1 MLVLVIIYNWPEISS
16 WVLQVCHMALCTMW
30 HVCVSLCTHVRLHMY
45 TDVHPHKGHLLL
57 QTLTSLTNIS
67 HASTVCSCCYFRGSI
82 TSSCL
87 CYMWLFFSV
96 MSYRELAGWTAL
108 LPLLR
113 ASPWGDTRSI
123 HTTRPIYCV
132 FKWMGF
138 HVKGVICIDC
148 VLDICWI
155 QPTAPDQ

>member
-1 MLVLVIIYNWPEISS
+1 MAWCTTWQVCVASLSTHVWLHVYTVVHPWVQRAYIIKDSTITNLQ
-16 WVLQVCHMALCTMW
+16 VLQYQPCRYCT
-30 HVCVSLCTHVRLHMY
+30 
-45 TDVHPHKGHLLL
+45 
-57 QTLTSLTNIS
+57 N
-67 HASTVCSCCYFRGSI
+67 VCSSCYFRGSI

-87 CYMWLFFSV
+87 CYMWLFFNV
-96 MSYRELAGWTAL
+96 MSYRELAGWMAL
-108 LPLLR
+108 LSLPR

-138 HVKGVICIDC
+138 HVKGVIGIDC

-155 QPTAPDQ
+155 QPTAPNQ

>member
-1 MLVLVIIYNWPEISS
+1 MYN
-16 WVLQVCHMALCTMW
+16 VT
-30 HVCVSLCTHVRLHMY
+30 CVSAYVHMY
-45 TDVHPHKGHLLL
+45 NYTCTQMYTPTKGIYYYRLYRSYKYQSCLYC
-57 QTLTSLTNIS
+57 TN
-67 HASTVCSCCYFRGSI
+67 VCSCCYFRGSI

-96 MSYRELAGWTAL
+96 MSYRELAGWTTL

-132 FKWMGF
+132 LKWMGF

>member
-1 MLVLVIIYNWPEISS
+1 MYN
-16 WVLQVCHMALCTMW
+16 VTCVCQPMYTCTT
-30 HVCVSLCTHVRLHMY
+30 THVHRCTPPQRASII
-45 TDVHPHKGHLLL
+45 TDSYKSYKYQSCLYC
-57 QTLTSLTNIS
+57 TN
-67 HASTVCSCCYFRGSI
+67 VCSCCYFRGSI

>member
-1 MLVLVIIYNWPEISS
+1 MYN
-16 WVLQVCHMALCTMW
+16 VTCVCQPMYTCTT
-30 HVCVSLCTHVRLHMY
+30 THVHRCTPPQRASII
-45 TDVHPHKGHLLL
+45 TDSTGP
-57 QTLTSLTNIS
+57 TNIS
-67 HASTVCSCCYFRGSI
+67 HAYTVPMFVELCCYFRGSI

-96 MSYRELAGWTAL
+96 MSYRELAGWTTL